1 MLAFMIWISGCD
13 ESLPGRRAKAFMS
26 THTTKSTHR
35 LEIAIKFDAPLIRL
49 NPQRH
54 LQPLTTKNIVFHE
67 NGKNNDIL
75 EPLFSARLSWQFDV
89 GLFRILRLGQP

>member
-49 NPQRH
+49 NP
-54 LQPLTTKNIVFHE
+54 
-67 NGKNNDIL
+67 
-75 EPLFSARLSWQFDV
+75 
-89 GLFRILRLGQP
+89 